1 MFRLPGE
8 GVPHRDFFLAV
19 AVTSIVFITV
29 AVISVIGLFGAIFV
43 PMPVL
48 YYYSR
53 LGRLPGALVFV
64 LSLIVVSIT
73 LRGLSLQTGLIFFP
87 LLGFLGVVLSEVLRK
102 NCSIERTVIYC
113 GGILLSLGLA
123 VLMYLS
129 LTSST
134 MPWSV
139 IGTHISVVVQENID
153 MYSSA
158 GISPQNIELIRE
170 NADLITRA
178 LVGLF
183 PSIVFVGTIFLVWV
197 NILTGKWLFKKKG
210 MWYPSFGDLSLW
222 KTFDKTVWFVV
233 IAGIFIMV
241 PLEELRILGLNILI
255 VLFFIYMLQGLAIM
269 SFFFQNKNVPVF
281 LRIFGYFLV
290 FAQQFLLL
298 IVAGIGLI
306 DTWVDFRK
314 LDKKSS

>member
-19 AVTSIVFITV
+19 AVTVYCFYYGSRDLGDWLIRCVY
-29 AVISVIGLFGAIFV
+29 LCRC
-43 PMPVL
+43 PVL

-73 LRGLSLQTGLIFFP
+73 LRGLSLQTGLVFFP

-153 MYSSA
+153 MYSRA

-222 KTFDKTVWFVV
+222 KTFDKTVWLVV
-233 IAGIFIMV
+233 IAGVFILI
-241 PLEELRILGLNILI
+241 PSQGFRILGLNIMI
-255 VLFFIYMLQGLAIM
+255 VLLFIYMLQGLAIV
-269 SFFFQNKNVPVF
+269 SFFFKRKNVPVI
-281 LRIFGYFLV
+281 LRAFGYFLI
-290 FAQQFLLL
+290 FAQQFLIF
-298 IVAGIGLI
+298 IVAGLGLI
-306 DTWVDFRK
+306 DTWTDFRK
-314 LDKKSS
+314 LGKK